1 MALIS
6 YLSASLPDRTG
17 GIYGH
22 GNTER
27 VRAGADVG
35 SKCHYVCERHRFDEI
50 RGRAGAQ
57 FSFQTICGP
66 LYRRAYQSD
75 RLKRPKRPENH
86 LMWTRRALPGHCNR
100 LGTSSDCRHMVQVAQ
115 RWFRRWVTQMTSTHG
130 GRRVISRL
138 DKVRSNGSR
147 RGYMRFEN

>member
-27 VRAGADVG
+27 VRAGANVG

-86 LMWTRRALPGHCNR
+86 LMWTRRALPVIAIG
-100 LGTSSDCRHMVQVAQ
+100 LVLLPTAGT
-115 RWFRRWVTQMTSTHG
+115 WFKWRGAGFDG
-130 GRRVISRL
+130 G
-138 DKVRSNGSR
+138 
-147 RGYMRFEN
+147 